1 MRKKILIAAMIIF
14 VIAALTVIAC
24 SLTSLGDYTDG
35 FYISLISFA
44 SICIVIPILDK
55 R

>member
-1 MRKKILIAAMIIF
+1 MRKKILVAAVIIF
-14 VIAALTVIAC
+14 VITVLAVIAC
-24 SLTSLGDYTDG
+24 SLTSLGHYTDG
-35 FYISLISFA
+35 FYISLISFV